1 MKAKLLFTA
10 ALMAAMAVSQ
20 NETWAY
26 TPMPSQL
33 GVYATAEP
41 LAEGEEVGEESDYT
55 SCLRNAH
62 CSDNTPGWVR
72 NSVNKTRGYV
82 VNNPNDLGPECQ
94 GIGIEFWVHHDPSNW
109 EYGDVANKD
118 LLWQMATS
126 RIPVGQYVIS
136 AYAAGRYQD
145 TTNQLTGELLF
156 FAGDAT
162 VAVPSNK
169 FQAVQVTTTVGLEP
183 LKVGL
188 RAGADNKNN
197 WVAISQVQVKLQNTL
212 ASLQAAIGVAE
223 SIAEGDEAL
232 TAAIATARQVT
243 EGTPA
248 EFNAAILALNEAID
262 ECLNRQL
269 ANVTESAPKDWSAY
283 VDNIDFVGYRADA
296 FDVEGSHPGDSY
308 GGGTEIYQANST
320 MARTLTNLPN
330 GKYRVS
336 LQARTNRQNGE
347 LVVFARGTEEV
358 TAIVTQATNDNDPE
372 GGEGSVFQK
381 QVNAM
386 NAHIDDPST
395 WTSVEVLVT
404 NGTLTF
410 GSRQQSSA
418 WCVYNGFKVEYLGV
432 DLSALQASFT
442 ALQAEAS
449 QILDG
454 GTQIPGGCMAAL
466 TEYANKDTEGF
477 TANDYDEAIT
487 ALTELL
493 ADIPELVALYADY
506 MAIETFKDVTVAGEE
521 AKSALSAAL
530 TAVDEAAP
538 EAIDAAVA
546 DLLPA
551 ARAYAAQV
559 TGLIDGVDRVNVGF
573 LATNLDFSAD
583 YNKQY
588 PAGWQTEPVL
598 ALDGDNFRGWEDPS
612 VNGEYSG
619 RMCERYVHPWVAPTI
634 GSERLIYQVL
644 EGMPE
649 GSYVMKAA
657 SYNRFVN
664 DGSHPEPAGKA
675 AKLYVNDI
683 DKEVNT
689 TVLTYDSVAGVVG
702 EDKVLEFGLKA
713 IAAPDVNWYGL
724 ADVDLY
730 YCGQNTA
737 ALAQT
742 LAENRVIAGKKATEG
757 LPEGAIG
764 ILTDTDTPADMAGY
778 ETALVELSEAI
789 DATYLADRYAGLNE
803 LVAEMDAFN
812 RQTVASEEAETTFG
826 GLIADAQSKLAGA
839 LTLADIDAINELSAA
854 RLNYWAG
861 VYDLAEGVE
870 RVDVTFMGDNMDM
883 GNTDNRGAWY
893 TTKTGEGNCGPM
905 GANPDILGLNA
916 RFIESY
922 VNIDNSQS
930 TAYDSNTA
938 LIVQDL
944 EGMAKGAYTFA
955 AYTFNRREHFS
966 DKNVTPNPI
975 RLFVNG
981 FAKEVSSSQFG
992 AHSING
998 MVGEDGKLSF
1008 GFKASSN
1015 LNTDWHGIADAHLYY
1030 LGAGEDVTCDVVLD
1044 ENSPY
1049 VALEDAKANVTLY
1062 RALKSESWNTF
1073 CVPFDMEVSALGEV
1087 KELTSAKVTEK
1098 GDATL
1103 MFGNVASVE
1112 AGKAYIVKAKA
1123 EAVNPM
1129 TFESV
1134 AVKGGDV
1141 PEAEAVDG
1149 VKLQG
1154 NYVSGYV
1161 PLNAYFISDNM
1172 FYLADVENSA
1182 VLKGFRAYVT
1192 VEGNASMAG
1201 VNRMLIDFGDATGIE
1216 NVQAGE
1222 ADKLVDVVSLGGM
1235 TVKAGVKKA
1244 EALDGLQKGV
1254 YIVDGKKY
1262 VVK

>member
-1 MKAKLLFTA
+1 
-10 ALMAAMAVSQ
+10 
-20 NETWAY
+20 
-26 TPMPSQL
+26 
-33 GVYATAEP
+33 
-41 LAEGEEVGEESDYT
+41 
-55 SCLRNAH
+55 
-62 CSDNTPGWVR
+62 
-72 NSVNKTRGYV
+72 
-82 VNNPNDLGPECQ
+82 
-94 GIGIEFWVHHDPSNW
+94 
-109 EYGDVANKD
+109 
-118 LLWQMATS
+118 
-126 RIPVGQYVIS
+126 
-136 AYAAGRYQD
+136 
-145 TTNQLTGELLF
+145 
-156 FAGDAT
+156 
-162 VAVPSNK
+162 
-169 FQAVQVTTTVGLEP
+169 
-183 LKVGL
+183 
-188 RAGADNKNN
+188 
-197 WVAISQVQVKLQNTL
+197 
-212 ASLQAAIGVAE
+212 
-223 SIAEGDEAL
+223 
-232 TAAIATARQVT
+232 
-243 EGTPA
+243 
-248 EFNAAILALNEAID
+248 
-262 ECLNRQL
+262 
-269 ANVTESAPKDWSAY
+269 
-283 VDNIDFVGYRADA
+283 
-296 FDVEGSHPGDSY
+296 
-308 GGGTEIYQANST
+308 
-320 MARTLTNLPN
+320 
-330 GKYRVS
+330 
-336 LQARTNRQNGE
+336 
-347 LVVFARGTEEV
+347 
-358 TAIVTQATNDNDPE
+358 
-372 GGEGSVFQK
+372 
-381 QVNAM
+381 
-386 NAHIDDPST
+386 
-395 WTSVEVLVT
+395 
-404 NGTLTF
+404 
-410 GSRQQSSA
+410 
-418 WCVYNGFKVEYLGV
+418 
-432 DLSALQASFT
+432 
-442 ALQAEAS
+442 
-449 QILDG
+449 
-454 GTQIPGGCMAAL
+454 
-466 TEYANKDTEGF
+466 
-477 TANDYDEAIT
+477 
-487 ALTELL
+487 
-493 ADIPELVALYADY
+493 
-506 MAIETFKDVTVAGEE
+506 
-521 AKSALSAAL
+521 
-530 TAVDEAAP
+530 
-538 EAIDAAVA
+538 
-546 DLLPA
+546 
-551 ARAYAAQV
+551 
-559 TGLIDGVDRVNVGF
+559 
-573 LATNLDFSAD
+573 
-583 YNKQY
+583 
-588 PAGWQTEPVL
+588 
-598 ALDGDNFRGWEDPS
+598 
-612 VNGEYSG
+612 
-619 RMCERYVHPWVAPTI
+619 
-634 GSERLIYQVL
+634 
-644 EGMPE
+644 
-649 GSYVMKAA
+649 
-657 SYNRFVN
+657 
-664 DGSHPEPAGKA
+664 
-675 AKLYVNDI
+675 
-683 DKEVNT
+683 
-689 TVLTYDSVAGVVG
+689 
-702 EDKVLEFGLKA
+702 
-713 IAAPDVNWYGL
+713 
-724 ADVDLY
+724 
-730 YCGQNTA
+730 
-737 ALAQT
+737 
-742 LAENRVIAGKKATEG
+742 
-757 LPEGAIG
+757 
-764 ILTDTDTPADMAGY
+764 MAGY

-861 VYDLAEGVE
+861 VYDLAEDVE

-883 GNTDNRGAWY
+883 GNTANRGAWY
-893 TTKTGEGNCGPM
+893 TTKTGGGNCGPM

-981 FAKEVSSSQFG
+981 FAKEVSSSQFE

-1103 MFGNVASVE
+1103 TFGNVASVE

-1222 ADKLVDVVSLGGM
+1222 ADKLVDVVTLDGM
-1235 TVKAGVKKA
+1235 TVKAGVKKS
-1244 EALDGLQKGV
+1244 EALDGLQKGI
-1254 YIVDGKKY
+1254 YIVGGKKY

>member
-1 MKAKLLFTA
+1 MKTKLLFTA

-41 LAEGEEVGEESDYT
+41 LAEGEEVGEETLYEN
-55 SCLRNAH
+55 CLVNQA
-62 CSDNTPGWVR
+62 CNENTPGWIKNVSQGNDGYLVDSPGI
-72 NSVNKTRGYV
+72 NSDVYS
-82 VNNPNDLGPECQ
+82 GP
-94 GIGIEFWVHHDPSNW
+94 GIEFFDWAD
-109 EYGDVANKD
+109 ANYVTGD
-118 LLWQMATS
+118 LLWQTAWGLPAGLYRVSGYATGRS
-126 RIPVGQYVIS
+126 QG
-136 AYAAGRYQD
+136 AGGDVNVDGLY
-145 TTNQLTGELLF
+145 F
-156 FAGDAT
+156 FANDAQEQVT
-162 VAVPSNK
+162 SNK
-169 FQAVQVTTTVGLEP
+169 FQAVSVETKVGLDG

-188 RAGADNKNN
+188 TASEQNQNN
-197 WVAISQVQVKLQNTL
+197 WVVLSQIRVALLNTA
-212 ASLQAAIGVAE
+212 ASLQAAYAAAE
-223 SIAEGDEAL
+223 TYNATVQDDVLGE
-232 TAAIATARQVT
+232 AIAKAKNLV
-243 EGTPA
+243 GTLTTNA
-248 EFNAAILALNEAID
+248 EFHDAIMELNEA
-262 ECLNRQL
+262 LNACIARHAETNPL
-269 ANVTESAPKDWSAY
+269 VFTG
-283 VDNIDFVGYRADA
+283 DNLDFSDQIKKMSGWTVN
-296 FDVEGSHPGDSY
+296 GSVPGGGAY
-308 GGGTEIYQANST
+308 GGCEIYNASSEVSRT
-320 MARTLTNLPN
+320 MNVQN
-330 GKYRVS
+330 GQYRVS
-336 LQARTNRQNGE
+336 LQARANQNGE
-347 LVVFARGTEEV
+347 FLLYAQDLTGEV
-358 TAIVTQATNDNDPE
+358 SALITQVTDDNAP
-372 GGEGSVFQK
+372 GEGSVYDRNMQ
-381 QVNAM
+381 AM
-386 NAHIDDPST
+386 NNAIDKAST
-395 WTSVEVLVT
+395 WTSVTVNVTDGVLAFGLRQT
-404 NGTLTF
+404 NNNGV
-410 GSRQQSSA
+410 SWA
-418 WCVYNGFKVEYLGV
+418 VYNGFKVEYLGV
-432 DLSALQASFT
+432 DLSALQASFA

-449 QILDG
+449 RILEE
-454 GTQIPGGCMAAL
+454 GTQIPGGCIDAL
-466 TEYANKDTEGF
+466 TDYANKKTGSF

-506 MAIETFKDVTVAGEE
+506 MAIETFKDVTVAGEK

-538 EAIDAAVA
+538 EAIDAAAA

-559 TGLIDGVDRVNVGF
+559 TGLIEGVDRVNVGF

-583 YNKQY
+583 QDVQNPK
-588 PAGWQTEPVL
+588 GWQTEPVL
-598 ALDGDNFRGWEDPS
+598 SLNGDNFRVLLNVAD

-619 RMCERYVHPWVAPTI
+619 RMCERFFLENVRTTI
-634 GSERLIYQVL
+634 GGQKVIYQAL
-644 EGMPE
+644 QNMPK
-649 GSYVMKAA
+649 GSYVMRAA
-657 SYNRFVN
+657 SFNRFN
-664 DGSHPEPAGKA
+664 NSSSPAGKA

-724 ADVDLY
+724 ADVELY

-742 LAENRVIAGKKATEG
+742 LEENRVIAGTKATVG

-789 DATYLADRYAGLNE
+789 DATYLADRYAGLNG
-803 LVAEMDAFN
+803 LVAEMDEFN
-812 RQTVASEEAETTFG
+812 RQTVASEVAETTFG

-839 LTLADIDAINELSAA
+839 LTLADIDAINGLSAA
-854 RLNYWAG
+854 RLNYWAE
-861 VYDLAEGVE
+861 VYDLAKGVA

-883 GNTDNRGAWY
+883 GNTANRGNWY
-893 TTKTGEGNCGPM
+893 TTKIGKGNCGPM

-938 LIVQDL
+938 LIAQDL
-944 EGMAKGAYTFA
+944 DGMAQGAYTFA

-981 FAKEVSSSQFG
+981 FAKEVSSSQFK

-998 MVGEDGKLSF
+998 MVGGDGKLSF

-1073 CVPFDMEVSALGEV
+1073 CVPFNMEASALGEV
-1087 KELTSAKVTEK
+1087 KELTSAKVTEE
-1098 GDATL
+1098 GDDATL
-1103 MFGNVASVE
+1103 TFSNAASVE

-1129 TFESV
+1129 TFEGV

-1141 PEAEAVDG
+1141 PEAETVNG

-1161 PLNAYFISDNM
+1161 PLKAYFISDNM

-1192 VEGNASMAG
+1192 VEGNAGMAG

-1216 NVQAGE
+1216 NVQTAE
-1222 ADKLVDVVSLGGM
+1222 ADKLVDVVTLDGM
-1235 TVKAGVKKA
+1235 TVKAGVKKS
-1244 EALDGLQKGV
+1244 EALDGLQKGI
-1254 YIVDGKKY
+1254 YIVGGKKY